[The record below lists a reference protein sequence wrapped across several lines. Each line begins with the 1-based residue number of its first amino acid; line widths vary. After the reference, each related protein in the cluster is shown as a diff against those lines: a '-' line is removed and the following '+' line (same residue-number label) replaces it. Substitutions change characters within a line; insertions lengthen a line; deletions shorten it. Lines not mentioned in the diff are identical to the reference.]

1 MKNLFLNL
9 YADNHQ
15 MSIEKAKVAIKTTVW
30 SVIRMKLKILRYTDK
45 EIKEAYDMFTTYKL
59 QGVYDSGIV
68 EVEGRIFEFNK
79 LLA

>member
-30 SVIRMKLKILRYTDK
+30 SVIRMKLNILGYTEQ
-45 EIKEAYDMFTTYKL
+45 EIKEAYVIFTSCKL

-68 EVEGRIFEFNK
+68 EVEGRIFEFSK

>member
-1 MKNLFLNL
+1 MTNLFLNL

-15 MSIEKAKVAIKTTVW
+15 MSIGKAKVAIKTTVW
-30 SVIRMKLKILRYTDK
+30 SVIRMKLNMLGYTEQ
-45 EIKEAYDMFTTYKL
+45 EIKEAYVIFTYCKL

-68 EVEGRIFEFNK
+68 EVEGRIFEFSK